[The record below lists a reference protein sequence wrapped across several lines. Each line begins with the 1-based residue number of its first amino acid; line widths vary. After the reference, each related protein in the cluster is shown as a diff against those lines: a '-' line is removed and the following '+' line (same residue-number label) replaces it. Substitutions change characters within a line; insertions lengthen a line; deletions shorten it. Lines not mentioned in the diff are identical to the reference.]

1 MARGKDDA
9 PLLDRPHAAR
19 RAAKART
26 GAAAHLDEHQ
36 RAIALAHDEVD
47 LAAAAPGRS
56 IIALHQHQT
65 RAQQVRERGIFRLLA
80 AHTRGGHRPA
90 CVFTAKDSH

>member
-1 MARGKDDA
+1 LRY
-9 PLLDRPHAAR
+9 
-19 RAAKART
+19 
-26 GAAAHLDEHQ
+26 
-36 RAIALAHDEVD
+36 
-47 LAAAAPGRS
+47 
-56 IIALHQHQT
+56 QHQT